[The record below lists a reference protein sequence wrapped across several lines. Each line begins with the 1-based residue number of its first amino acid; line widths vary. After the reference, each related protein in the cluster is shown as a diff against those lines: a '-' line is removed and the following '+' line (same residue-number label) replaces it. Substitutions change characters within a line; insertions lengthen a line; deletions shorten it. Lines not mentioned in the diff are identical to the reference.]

1 MRDFDSV
8 QLNFRMQYKVE
19 VFCDLTEI
27 ATESILI
34 ESRNKKNIEVIN
46 PDIFLLTQF
55 LGYCQNYNSTLI
67 DPFERMKSL

>member
-27 ATESILI
+27 ATESTLI
-34 ESRNKKNIEVIN
+34 ESKK
-46 PDIFLLTQF
+46 QKK
-55 LGYCQNYNSTLI
+55 YRSY
-67 DPFERMKSL
+67 